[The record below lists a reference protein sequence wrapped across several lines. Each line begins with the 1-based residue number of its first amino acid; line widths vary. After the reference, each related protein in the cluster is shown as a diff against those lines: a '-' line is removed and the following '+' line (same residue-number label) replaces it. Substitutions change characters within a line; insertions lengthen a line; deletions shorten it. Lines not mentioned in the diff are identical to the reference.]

1 MKDDL
6 IDRALNRPKGR
17 QHVSENTNEKARYAP
32 VDESDWAWIIEVF
45 DKGKWSTLY
54 GPTPTEDGVRSKTP
68 SDPNI
73 KYRIRGSAFL
83 GKVLKEL
90 IAKQEEEARNKK
102 R

>member
-1 MKDDL
+1 MKDGL

-17 QHVSENTNEKARYAP
+17 QHIPENTNEKARYAP
-32 VDESDWAWIIEVF
+32 VDESDWAWIIEVL
-45 DKGKWSTLY
+45 DKGVWKTIH
-54 GPTPTEDGVRSKTP
+54 GPVPTHGEVQTKTP
-68 SDPNI
+68 SDPNV